1 MHPSGGFKEPVWQN
15 ERSEN
20 MEKININGTVYV
32 PEASVRV
39 MAPDLDGMEYCM
51 VRTYSA
57 GVFAGY
63 IESRNGKE
71 AVLRNARRIW
81 YWDGAASLSEL
92 ATRGTSKPE
101 NCKFPV
107 AVDKVILTEVIEII
121 PITAEAKASIDG
133 VEMWTK

>member
-1 MHPSGGFKEPVWQN
+1 
-15 ERSEN
+15 

-32 PEASVRV
+32 PESSVRV
-39 MAPDLDGMEYCM
+39 MAPDLDGMKYCM
-51 VRTYSA
+51 VRTFSA

-63 IESRNGKE
+63 LESRNGKE

-81 YWDGAASLSEL
+81 YWEGAASLSEL

-121 PITAEAKASIDG
+121 PITAEAKASIDK
-133 VEMWTK
+133 VAIWTK

>member
-1 MHPSGGFKEPVWQN
+1 MKD
-15 ERSEN
+15 
-20 MEKININGTVYV
+20 KIMIDGTTYIR
-32 PEASVRV
+32 EDLASTQ
-39 MAPDLDGMEYCM
+39 MAPELDGMEYCM

-63 IESRNGKE
+63 IESREGKE

-121 PITAEAKASIDG
+121 PITLIAKESIDG
-133 VEMWTK
+133 VSVWTK